1 MTIYEKEKIEDIL
14 NKYMWEISGYN
25 TNIKINEDLI
35 KILPELKFFNIN
47 LYEYLTINE
56 WVSYIEK
63 AFNLRIRIENRNK
76 IIDSIINE

>member
-14 NKYMWEISGYN
+14 NKYMWELSGYA

-63 AFNLRIRIENRNK
+63 AFNLKKIEIK
-76 IIDSIINE
+76 